1 MSARKFAAYAE
12 RHNRAL
18 HFFYDDDAQDHP
30 GYIFGSEE
38 AVANDRGFER
48 ARSGRAISFDFD
60 DYEEESKGDM
70 DGPAAQA
77 SSLVDAIER
86 DLRTVAA
93 KREQA
98 TGKEERDSLKSQQK
112 RLRAKLAKA
121 QKQLEKLR
129 GG

>member
-1 MSARKFAAYAE
+1 MSARKFAAYAD

-18 HFFYDDDAQDHP
+18 HFFYDDDAQEHP

-48 ARSGRAISFDFD
+48 SRSGRAISFDFD
-60 DYEEESKGDM
+60 DYEDTKNNM

-77 SSLVDAIER
+77 ASVVEAIER

-93 KREQA
+93 ERESA
-98 TGKEERDSLKSQQK
+98 SSKEQRDALKSQQK